1 MTLKRTEY
9 PDRQAWLAA
18 REHSIGASEVA
29 AILGANKFQSAW
41 ALWHEKKGLT
51 PAFQGNIAT
60 RMGLALEP
68 LITEMYTEETGHETT
83 DPGPYTVFSRDDIP
97 GLTCT
102 PDRLVVEGEEIVR
115 VVELKTM
122 GERAAMAL
130 QDEIPL
136 SYQVQLQAQLLI
148 TGCEHGDLAV
158 LVGNRK
164 FMVIPFERHDRVQTL
179 IRERV
184 AEFLELLEG
193 DTPPPMDA
201 EAPDTADTL
210 RRLHPQDNGETI
222 VAGEREITLLDTY
235 RELQGQITA
244 LDEQLKAVR
253 NSLVQAIGDNTFL
266 DAPGIQASY
275 KTQVRKPK
283 LNVPYSAKEVLDSV
297 GIEYKET
304 PGSTYRVLRF
314 KETNN
319 E

>member
-1 MTLKRTEY
+1 MPWKKTEY
-9 PDRQAWLAA
+9 PDRDSWLAA
-18 REHSIGASEVA
+18 RASTIGASEVA
-29 AILGANKFQSAW
+29 AVLGQNKFQCAFT
-41 ALWHEKKGLT
+41 LWHEKKGLV
-51 PAFQGNIAT
+51 PQFEGNIAT

-68 LITEMYTEETGHETT
+68 LIAEMYSEQAGHTLV
-83 DPGPYTVFSRDDIP
+83 DPGQYTVFSRDDIP

-102 PDRLVVEGEEIVR
+102 PDRLVMEGDRIVR

-122 GERAAMAL
+122 GERAAQAL
-130 QDEIPL
+130 QDEVPL
-136 SYQVQLQAQLLI
+136 SYQIQLQAQMLI
-148 TGCEHGDLAV
+148 TGCAHGDIAV
-158 LVGNRK
+158 LIGNRK
-164 FMVIPFERHDRVQTL
+164 FIVIPFERHDRVQTL

-314 KETNN
+314 KEV